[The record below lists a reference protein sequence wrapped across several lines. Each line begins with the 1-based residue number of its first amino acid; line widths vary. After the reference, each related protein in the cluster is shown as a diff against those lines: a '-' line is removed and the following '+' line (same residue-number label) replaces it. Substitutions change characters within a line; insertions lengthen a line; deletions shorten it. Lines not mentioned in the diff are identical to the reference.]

1 MSSVADTLDGLS
13 RSPSGHSSVSR
24 AIPGTSLSKQHR
36 LDLLFR
42 LATRFF
48 AFLVLLLLA
57 GIIVSLVAGSL
68 PALRAFG
75 PGFVTSPLWNPVT
88 EQFGALVPI
97 VGTLV
102 TSFIALLIGVP
113 VSFGIALFLTELSPI
128 WMRRPLGTAI
138 ELLAAIPSII
148 YGMWGLFV
156 FAPAFSQ
163 LQPWLTATL
172 GAIPLAG
179 MLFQGPPMGIGVLTA
194 GIILAIMV
202 IPFIAAVM
210 RDVFEIVP
218 SVLKESAYALGSTT
232 WEVVWNVVLPYTK
245 VGVVGGVMLVLGRA
259 LGPALFLTMTP
270 PAGATGGLSN
280 AIAGSLIMAAMGTL
294 IGTPIGMMAGIYLA
308 EFGSRGWLAPATRF
322 INDILLSAPSIVVG
336 LFVYEVYVI
345 HTRHFSAWAGTMAL
359 ALIVIPVVIR
369 TTENMLRL
377 VPDNLR
383 EAAAAL
389 GAPQWKVITLV
400 TVRAAKAGII
410 TGILLAVARIS
421 GETAPLLF
429 TALNNQFW
437 SLDMNQPMANLPVVI
452 FQFAMSPYEN
462 WQHLAWAGALLITMG
477 VLLLNILARVFFRN
491 RTPTY

>member
-1 MSSVADTLDGLS
+1 MSGVADTMDGLS
-13 RSPSGHSSVSR
+13 RTDPGISPVSKS
-24 AIPGTSLSKQHR
+24 IPDANLRNQHR

-42 LATRFF
+42 LATRSF

-57 GIIVSLVAGSL
+57 GIIVSLLAGSL

-75 PGFVTSPLWNPVT
+75 PGFLTSPQWNPVT

-102 TSFIALLIGVP
+102 TSFIALLIGIP
-113 VSFGIALFLTELSPI
+113 VSFGIALFLTELSPV
-128 WMRRPLGTAI
+128 WLRRPLGTAI

-210 RDVFEIVP
+210 RDVFEVVP

-245 VGVVGGVMLVLGRA
+245 VGVVGGVMLGLGRA
-259 LGPALFLTMTP
+259 LGETMAVTFVIGNAHKLNPSLMMPGNSIASALANEFTEAVGDLYGSALIELGLILFLIT
-270 PAGATGGLSN
+270 
-280 AIAGSLIMAAMGTL
+280 
-294 IGTPIGMMAGIYLA
+294 
-308 EFGSRGWLAPATRF
+308 F
-322 INDILLSAPSIVVG
+322 VV
-336 LFVYEVYVI
+336 
-345 HTRHFSAWAGTMAL
+345 L
-359 ALIVIPVVIR
+359 ALSK
-369 TTENMLRL
+369 MLLRRL
-377 VPDNLR
+377 GR
-383 EAAAAL
+383 ME
-389 GAPQWKVITLV
+389 GQKT
-400 TVRAAKAGII
+400 
-410 TGILLAVARIS
+410 
-421 GETAPLLF
+421 
-429 TALNNQFW
+429 
-437 SLDMNQPMANLPVVI
+437 
-452 FQFAMSPYEN
+452 
-462 WQHLAWAGALLITMG
+462 
-477 VLLLNILARVFFRN
+477 
-491 RTPTY
+491 